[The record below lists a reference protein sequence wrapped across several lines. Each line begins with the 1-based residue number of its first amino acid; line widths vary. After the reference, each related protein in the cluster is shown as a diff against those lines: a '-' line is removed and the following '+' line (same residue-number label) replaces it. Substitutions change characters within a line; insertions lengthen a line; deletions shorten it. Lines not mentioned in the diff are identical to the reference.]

1 MCTPKK
7 SARLPLHE
15 RDGLLLLLAGL
26 WVGFGAGDGVRMDY
40 KRALLPLADMGNH
53 PTCTERSGGRLGT
66 PPADARSEAAG
77 LALTNGGPQAQDN
90 ENEETNNKMLIAPE
104 LKI

>member
-53 PTCTERSGGRLGT
+53 PACTERRKVGDTPGGRPKL
-66 PPADARSEAAG
+66 
-77 LALTNGGPQAQDN
+77 LQ
-90 ENEETNNKMLIAPE
+90 
-104 LKI
+104 LKSMA